1 MVNAVIEFIK
11 AGGVSL
17 GLRAGLAALSR
28 VASGMAKSEV
38 QGSLGRWSSGTWK
51 CENVGTQGLRDSG
64 THMCHE
70 RAPEPL
76 HRHKR

>member
-1 MVNAVIEFIK
+1 MVNAVTGFIK

-38 QGSLGRWSSGTWK
+38 QGRLGRWSSGTWK
-51 CENVGTQGLRDSG
+51 CENVGTQGICPMEGHLNLCTD
-64 THMCHE
+64 TNVNC
-70 RAPEPL
+70 
-76 HRHKR
+76 